1 LSAASTAE
9 AAKRSDRF
17 AYFSQDDGTGAILAC
32 WQAGNIPTSG
42 ENDMRLSKLAAGAIL
57 GAGFLAAS
65 AMSASAAIVCSG
77 NVCWHTQETYTYP
90 PESRVIVHE
99 DNWRAGPEEKFTFR
113 EHEGR
118 GYWRDNKW
126 TVW

>member
-1 LSAASTAE
+1 
-9 AAKRSDRF
+9 
-17 AYFSQDDGTGAILAC
+17 
-32 WQAGNIPTSG
+32 
-42 ENDMRLSKLAAGAIL
+42 MRLSKLAAAGIL

-77 NVCWHTQETYTYP
+77 NVCWHTHETYTYP

-118 GYWRDNKW
+118 GYWRGGKW
-126 TVW
+126 VVW